1 MTISGRG
8 PLSVSLPALFFAIIA
23 TACIARWLV
32 HFGSGVA
39 VILAWS
45 FVLGGAIGG
54 GIGLVMVIISWILQ
68 IGRGSAVADR
78 NQITNIAGYAFTSA
92 ITALICACLGFA
104 AAAFGPVERVRP
116 TGAWFEAFL
125 GNGPDAVEIT
135 RVITL
140 FTLGP
145 AVLGALSN
153 SIAQILQ
160 QSIRSRSAL
169 ILHTSIWTALVLGP
183 VPVVLLIIAITRLPK
198 ARGLEHEW
206 FGLWPL
212 AAILYFAIF
221 AAIGALS
228 GAVFATIRV
237 WIDSSQK
244 SRASNA
250 TFWAFSVVTT
260 IIVTEAALRGWIGQI
275 YRLAAN
281 VP

>member
-8 PLSVSLPALFFAIIA
+8 PFVSLQALFFAIFA
-23 TACIARWLV
+23 TACISRWLV

-54 GIGLVMVIISWILQ
+54 GIGLVLAIISWLLQ
-68 IGRGSAVADR
+68 IGRDSTDGDR
-78 NQITNIAGYAFTSA
+78 NQFTNIAAYAFTSA
-92 ITALICACLGFA
+92 ITALTCACLGFA

-125 GNGPDAVEIT
+125 GKGANAVNISRE
-135 RVITL
+135 ITL
-140 FTLGP
+140 FTLAP
-145 AVLGALSN
+145 AALGAISN

-160 QSIRSRSAL
+160 QNVRDRSAL
-169 ILHTSIWTALVLGP
+169 NLYASMWNALVLGP
-183 VPVVLLIIAITRLPK
+183 VPVVLLIIAITRLPLT
-198 ARGLEHEW
+198 RGLEQEW

-212 AAILYFAIF
+212 AAVLYFVLF
-221 AAIGALS
+221 AAIGALF
-228 GAVFATIRV
+228 GAVVTTLRV
-237 WIDSSQK
+237 WIDNLQK
-244 SRASNA
+244 NSISNA

-260 IIVTEAALRGWIGQI
+260 IVVTEAAVRGWIGQI